1 MLWSIKSHQQRF
13 FDNQGQSQPV
23 TVLKLLPAV
32 VVGFR
37 YQEKDGY
44 DAVILGLGEKKLE
57 RMKKPQ
63 REWLKKQGIKKGF
76 RLIKEVRLEEGQ
88 EKEEYKIGQEVDFW
102 SDLKV
107 GSLTKVSG
115 LIKGR
120 GFAGVVKRWGFAGG
134 PRTHGQSDRERAPGS
149 IGAGT
154 TPGRVVKGKK
164 MAGHYGHQ
172 LRTVLNLP
180 VLAIDKENKLILVKG
195 LLPGPKGGIVR
206 MEIVGAKEVAPI
218 ELKKE
223 EKEENKEQNG

>member
-1 MLWSIKSHQQRF
+1 MLWSIKSYQQRF
-13 FDNQGQSQPV
+13 FDSQGRSQPV
-23 TVLKLLPAV
+23 TVLKLLPAM

-37 YQEKDGY
+37 RQEKDGY
-44 DAVILGLGEKKLE
+44 EAVILGLGERKLE

-76 RLIKEVRLEEGQ
+76 RLIKEVRLEGDQ
-88 EKEEYKIGQEVDFW
+88 GEKQLQIGQEIDLW

-107 GSLTKVSG
+107 GSLTKMSG
-115 LIKGR
+115 VMKGR
-120 GFAGVVKRWGFAGG
+120 GFTGVVKRWGFAGG

-172 LRTVLNLP
+172 LKTVLNLP
-180 VLAIDKENKLILVKG
+180 VLAIDKENKLVLVKG

-206 MEIVGAKEVAPI
+206 MEIVGTKEVAPI
-218 ELKKE
+218 ELSKKE
-223 EKEENKEQNG
+223 EKEDENG